1 MLKVPGVV
9 VMPLL
14 FGGAP
19 RSAVVVQEALGVV
32 VMPLLLGMAPRTAA
46 WRLLRGYR
54 LRFRLLWCCCCA
66 AALVCWAVPFLLL
79 ALLLFLY
86 GVRLVASDTV
96 ASAVS

>member
-46 WRLLRGYR
+46 WRLLRG
-54 LRFRLLWCCCCA
+54 
-66 AALVCWAVPFLLL
+66 
-79 ALLLFLY
+79 
-86 GVRLVASDTV
+86 
-96 ASAVS
+96 